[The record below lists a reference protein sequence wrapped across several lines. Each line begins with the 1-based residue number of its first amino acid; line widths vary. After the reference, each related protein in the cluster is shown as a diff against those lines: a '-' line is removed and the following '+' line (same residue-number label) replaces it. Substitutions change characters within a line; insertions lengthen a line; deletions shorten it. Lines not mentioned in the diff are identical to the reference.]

1 MKKVILTFI
10 VAAFSL
16 TVAQAQQN
24 STVEVVDINM
34 PRFCCSSLTPIIE
47 KCLAFERGVKE
58 FSVNEKEKYV
68 TVSFNA
74 KKTNQEKIEKALAAI
89 GVETS
94 NCQANTKAIEKLPT
108 CCKATA
114 KGESEGCGHSH

>member
-10 VAAFSL
+10 LASFSL
-16 TVAQAQQN
+16 IAAQAQKE
-24 STVEVVDINM
+24 STTEVVDINM
-34 PRFCCSSLTPIIE
+34 PRFCCPSMTPIIE

-68 TVSFNA
+68 TVTFNA
-74 KKTNQEKIEKALAAI
+74 KRTSQEKIEKALAAI

-94 NCQANTKAIEKLPT
+94 NCQANARAIEKLPA

-114 KGESEGCGHSH
+114 KGESEGCDH